1 MSLNVF
7 CISEEKNDRYHQ
19 ANRHRAG
26 YYTAAG
32 LSTNVTHS
40 ESKHQHTHTHIPTRM
55 SNPLDTDAGSEL
67 FSSYET
73 ELKLVQADVNQKL
86 DQISEA
92 SGEQRKSAIRQ
103 AERAVDEATELL
115 DQMRMEKQNI
125 PSAARSKVNVR
136 FRNYSSDI
144 DESKRKL
151 KSLSDDRK
159 ALFGDRYTDDP
170 QDEHL
175 EQRQQLLSGTE
186 RLERSSSRLQN
197 SQRIALETED
207 IGRGTLADLNQQR
220 ETIEHARMGLHQSE
234 GYVDT
239 SIKTLRGMARR

>member
-1 MSLNVF
+1 
-7 CISEEKNDRYHQ
+7 
-19 ANRHRAG
+19 
-26 YYTAAG
+26 
-32 LSTNVTHS
+32 
-40 ESKHQHTHTHIPTRM
+40 M

-73 ELKLVQADVNQKL
+73 ELKLIQADLNQKL
-86 DQISEA
+86 DQIAES
-92 SGEQRKSAIRQ
+92 SGEQRKSAIRA
-103 AERAVDEATELL
+103 AEQSLDEATELL
-115 DQMRMEKQNI
+115 DSMRLEKQNI

-136 FRNYSSDI
+136 FRNYSSDV

-175 EQRQQLLSGTE
+175 EQRQQLLSGTD
-186 RLERSSSRLQN
+186 RLERSSSRLRD

-207 IGRGTLADLNQQR
+207 IGRNTLADLNQQR
-220 ETIEHARMGLHQSE
+220 ETIMHTRSGLLQSE

-239 SIKTLRGMARR
+239 SIKTLRGMARRMATNRIITIAIITVLVLLIVAVIYSKFH

>member
-1 MSLNVF
+1 
-7 CISEEKNDRYHQ
+7 
-19 ANRHRAG
+19 
-26 YYTAAG
+26 
-32 LSTNVTHS
+32 
-40 ESKHQHTHTHIPTRM
+40 M

-73 ELKLVQADVNQKL
+73 ELKLIQADLNQTL
-86 DQISEA
+86 DQIAES
-92 SGEQRKSAIRQ
+92 SGEQRKSTIRK
-103 AERAVDEATELL
+103 AEQLLDEATELL

-136 FRNYSSDI
+136 FRNYTTDL
-144 DESKRKL
+144 DEAKRKL

-175 EQRQQLLSGTE
+175 EQRQQLLSGTD
-186 RLERSSSRLQN
+186 RLERSSARLQE
-197 SQRIALETED
+197 SQRVALETED
-207 IGRGTLADLNQQR
+207 IGRNTLADLNRQR
-220 ETIEHARMGLHQSE
+220 ETIMHTRSNLQQSE

-239 SIKTLRGMARR
+239 SIKTLRGMARRMATNRIITIAIITVLILLIIAVIYSKFH